1 MARKG
6 SRKRKQAKPAEPR
19 PQKHRIESRQMNQ
32 RRLTEDSFSEFL
44 IRKDSLFSFCC
55 SQSISCV

>member
-1 MARKG
+1 
-6 SRKRKQAKPAEPR
+6 
-19 PQKHRIESRQMNQ
+19 MNQ

-44 IRKDSLFSFCC
+44 IRKDSLFSFRC